1 MQARSAPR
9 LSIEGETLSN
19 NGKFIGGLIV
29 GLGLAYLLDPERG
42 ANRRALVRDKATRVG
57 TKLSEGVD
65 EVARELRNRAS
76 GAAAELRS
84 RMKQEE
90 SGRRTPA
97 GSGSTGIR
105 RRAERPSR
113 DGRRNAGTAQI
124 TATPHEP

>member
-1 MQARSAPR
+1 M
-9 LSIEGETLSN
+9 SN
-19 NGKFIGGLIV
+19 NGKFIGGLLA

-84 RMKQEE
+84 RIKQGDVGDENLQDRKVLE
-90 SGRRTPA
+90 FEDELDAHREA
-97 GSGSTGIR
+97 G
-105 RRAERPSR
+105 
-113 DGRRNAGTAQI
+113 AGTR
-124 TATPHEP
+124 EPRR